1 MLTDTILD
9 KAAATLSSYGENT
22 KIDPDFAKYKKGI
35 KNALI
40 EFIMH
45 CKEKLPLVQQL
56 EYIAKEME
64 DKPNNMSAT
73 IDEQS
78 DKKRTWTL
86 AFALAALAIERK
98 NDLPKDHQEIAP
110 IDTLLAGL
118 SNGWIKG
125 FKFNSVAINDVL
137 NGMKDWIQ
145 KYDINQNNQ
154 TRHEILLALYAA
166 ACAFEAKI
174 LSAGLLARPYK
185 NDILII
191 KNLIANKF
199 SELKQQLERES
210 RQEKQIHDAFQKLIS
225 KEEVLYQ
232 QLKEQLVLLK
242 KQQEQK
248 QQELDTAEEKCARL
262 DKLQQLL
269 NRQPSEGK
277 DKEKEEQ
284 EKMKLFWKVYSTQ
297 PKFEQLLADLEVPE
311 QERPGWQQYF
321 NYQHGSYLKQAAAAF
336 WTGNWGPSKGWGG
349 IASNTISVN
358 VLLSKSNAAKEPL
371 TAIQPQ
377 IKKQKLIPD
386 AERPCQLIDDI
397 EKELKNL
404 IGLKKME
411 MDPLKAQLLDVMEH
425 KKTNTLEKINSD
437 IEAFKKNLEQQNET
451 VKSLK
456 EIHKKIEIMKKHTD
470 CTDVEKAFG
479 LFLNEAANT
488 ISYTQQ
494 PLPSNLPTAEKILA
508 LEQSIDRA
516 LNNVQGLQLSLNHM
530 VKASRSQESNVIQLV
545 TEFVKSKEATWGHT
559 LLSFFSPAY
568 RTMFDELK
576 NAVTLN
582 SPEESFNQ
590 VKAVLGITYETS
602 KKKEINSQFKK
613 LKEKAE
619 EALCEE
625 IPFNRQSS

>member
-9 KAAATLSSYGENT
+9 KAAATLSSFGEKT
-22 KIDPDFAKYKKGI
+22 KIDSDFAKYKKGI

-40 EFIMH
+40 GFIKH
-45 CKEKLPLVQQL
+45 SKEQLPLDQQL
-56 EYIAKEME
+56 AFIGKEME

-98 NDLPKDHQEIAP
+98 NDLPKDHQEITP

-118 SNGWIKG
+118 SNGWVKG
-125 FKFNSVAINDVL
+125 FNFNTVATHNVL

-145 KYDINQNNQ
+145 KYDISQCNQ
-154 TRHEILLALYAA
+154 TRHETLLTLYAA

-174 LSAGLLARPYK
+174 SSAGLLARPYK

-191 KNLIANKF
+191 KTLIATKF
-199 SELKQQLERES
+199 TELKQQLERES
-210 RQEKQIHDAFQKLIS
+210 KQAKQINDAFQKLIS

-232 QLKEQLVLLK
+232 QFKEQLVLLK

-248 QQELDTAEEKCARL
+248 QQELDTSEEQCARI

-269 NRQPSEGK
+269 NKQPSEGN

-284 EKMKLFWKVYSTQ
+284 EKMKLFWKEYPTQ
-297 PKFEQLLADLEVPE
+297 AKFDQLLADLEVPK
-311 QERPGWQQYF
+311 QERPGWQLYF

-336 WTGNWGPSKGWGG
+336 WTGSWGPSKGWGG

-371 TAIQPQ
+371 NAIQPQ
-377 IKKQKLIPD
+377 IKKHKLIP
-386 AERPCQLIDDI
+386 AGERPCQLIDDI

-404 IGLKKME
+404 TGLKKME
-411 MDPLKAQLLDVMEH
+411 MDSLKAELLDVMEH
-425 KKTNTLEKINSD
+425 KKTNILEKINSD
-437 IEAFKKNLEQQNET
+437 IEAFKKNLEQQKET

-456 EIHKKIEIMKKHTD
+456 EIHKKIELMKKHAD
-470 CTDVEKAFG
+470 CTDVEKSFG
-479 LFLNEAANT
+479 LFLNEAVST
-488 ISYTQQ
+488 LSYTQQ
-494 PLPSNLPTAEKILA
+494 PLPSHLSTAEKILA
-508 LEQSIDRA
+508 LDKSIARA
-516 LNNVQGLQLSLNHM
+516 LDNVQGLQLSLNHM

-559 LLSFFSPAY
+559 LLSFFPPLIEHCLMS
-568 RTMFDELK
+568 
-576 NAVTLN
+576 
-582 SPEESFNQ
+582 
-590 VKAVLGITYETS
+590 
-602 KKKEINSQFKK
+602 
-613 LKEKAE
+613 
-619 EALCEE
+619 
-625 IPFNRQSS
+625 